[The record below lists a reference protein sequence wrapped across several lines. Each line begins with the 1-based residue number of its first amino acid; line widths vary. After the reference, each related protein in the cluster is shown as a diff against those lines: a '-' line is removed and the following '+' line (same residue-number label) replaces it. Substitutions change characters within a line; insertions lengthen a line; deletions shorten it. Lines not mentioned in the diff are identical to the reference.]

1 MSEGARDDEDRRP
14 GRASAERK
22 SAERKLAARRPGE
35 RRAGEGGE
43 VPAAV
48 LVEIASLYYY
58 ENATQEELSRRF
70 GMSRASVS
78 RLLGR
83 AREEGVVE
91 IRVHQPPGI
100 RDNLEREFIAR
111 FGIDRLLVSVDQSDP
126 RAQRLAVAGL
136 VADHLVRTLTDGM
149 IVATG
154 MGRNVAAVADC
165 VPPLTRRAVTFVCAI
180 GGSVRAGEAMNP
192 DHICRR
198 LAVRFGGDSETLY
211 APALVANAELRD
223 ELHRNET
230 VKLVLDRAR
239 RADVA
244 LVGIGDLSEDSNMV
258 RMGWFSP
265 QEVAEAR
272 LLGTIGDIM
281 GYDFIDI
288 HGRPSSTAMQGRV
301 IGLTIRD
308 LLRIPDVVAIA
319 SENTK
324 AAAILGALR
333 TGVVNTLVTSSTNAR
348 TVLRLDDATRGGGQ
362 EPAPGAEALPSA
374 REASAEP

>member
-1 MSEGARDDEDRRP
+1 MSDGAHEGRR
-14 GRASAERK
+14 K
-22 SAERKLAARRPGE
+22 PGE
-35 RRAGEGGE
+35 RRSGDWGE
-43 VPAAV
+43 VSAETV
-48 LVEIASLYYY
+48 VEIASLYYH
-58 ENATQEELSRRF
+58 EHVTQEELSRRF
-70 GMSRASVS
+70 RMSRASVS

-91 IRVHQPPGI
+91 IRVHQPPGV
-100 RDNLEREFIAR
+100 RAELEREFVAR
-111 FGIDRLLVSVDQSDP
+111 FGIERLLVSVDLREPQ
-126 RAQRLAVAGL
+126 AQRLAVGGL
-136 VADHLVRTLTDGM
+136 VAAHLAKTLSDGM
-149 IVATG
+149 TVATG
-154 MGRNVAAVADC
+154 MGRNVAAVAEC
-165 VPPLTRRAVTFVCAI
+165 VPPSTRRAVTFVCAI
-180 GGSVRAGEAMNP
+180 GGSARAGEAMNP

-211 APALVANAELRD
+211 APALVANTALREELY
-223 ELHRNET
+223 RNDT

-239 RADVA
+239 RADAA

-288 HGRPSSTAMQGRV
+288 NGRPSSTAMQGRV
-301 IGLTIRD
+301 IGLTIVD
-308 LLRIPDVVAIA
+308 LTRIPDVIAIA

-333 TGVVNTLVTSSTNAR
+333 TGVVNTLATSATNAR
-348 TVLRLDDATRGGGQ
+348 TVLRLDDATRDAGRSRAVSEGAASSALDASSRHGGSH
-362 EPAPGAEALPSA
+362 SA
-374 REASAEP
+374 RPRPGSSAA